1 MQSGYFRPRTPG
13 EPRPFWEHPAVLA
26 ALVVASA
33 LPLFWPD
40 VPPLLDL
47 PGHIGRYRVQLDL
60 DSSPV
65 LQSYYDFRWAL
76 IGNLGVDLFVEAL
89 APLIG
94 LEPAVKLIVLMT
106 PALAAAGLL
115 WVAFEVHG
123 RVPPTVLFAL
133 PFVYNFPFLFGFV
146 NFALSMAL
154 ALNAF
159 ALWLRLGRLDR
170 VWLRAAVF
178 IPLSALLWLVHAFG
192 WGTLGVLAGSA
203 ELVRQYDRGRNLF
216 VVPFRAGFHCL
227 SLTPP
232 VALVM
237 LWRSEAAGTT
247 GDWFNWNRKWDWLT
261 MALRD
266 RWELFDLVSLGL
278 VCAVL
283 GYALFSR
290 RLTYSRNLAASTI
303 FLSAVF
309 VLLPRIVFGSAYA
322 DMRLAPYLFAIALI
336 AIRFSERAGPRFIAA
351 IGAAGMAFFLVRTAA
366 TTVSMWLY
374 DRSYDRELAALNH
387 VPEGARMVSFVGRR
401 CVEPWAMSRLLH
413 LPGLAIS
420 RRQAFSNDQWAM
432 AGAQLLTVHYWPGW
446 PFIRDATQV
455 VTVRRC
461 RGEVW
466 RTMNQALAT
475 FPRTAFDY
483 VWLIQ
488 PPPYDPRL
496 TKGLQPVWRSGRS
509 VLYRVVDRSPV
520 MPFGGTVFLY
530 EGRSATP
537 PEGR

>member
-1 MQSGYFRPRTPG
+1 M
-13 EPRPFWEHPAVLA
+13 LA

-47 PGHIGRYRVQLDL
+47 PGHIGRYRVQLDIG
-60 DSSPV
+60 SSPV

-76 IGNLGVDLFVEAL
+76 IGNLGVDLLVEAL

-94 LEPAVKLIVLMT
+94 LEPAVKLVVLLT

-146 NFALSMAL
+146 NFALAMAL

-159 ALWLRLGRLDR
+159 ALWLRLGRLER

-178 IPLSALLWLVHAFG
+178 VPLSAVLWLVHAFG

-203 ELVRQYDRGRNLF
+203 ELVRQYDRGRNIFL
-216 VVPFRAGFHCL
+216 VPFRAGLHCL

-232 VALVM
+232 VVLVL
-237 LWRSEAAGTT
+237 LWRSESAGST
-247 GDWFNWNRKWDWLT
+247 GDWFNWSRKWEWLT

-283 GYALFSR
+283 LFALFSR
-290 RLTYSRNLAASTI
+290 WLTYSRNLAASAI

-336 AIRFSERAGPRFIAA
+336 AVRFSDRAGPRFVAA
-351 IGAAGMAFFLVRTAA
+351 FGAAGMAFFAARTAA

-374 DRSYDRELAALNH
+374 DRSYDRELTALSH

-401 CVEPWAMSRLLH
+401 CVEPWSMSRLLH

-420 RRQAFSNDQWAM
+420 RRHAFSNDQWAM

-446 PFIRDATQV
+446 PFIRDASQV
-455 VTVRRC
+455 VTARRC

-475 FPRTAFDY
+475 FPRTGFDY

-509 VLYRVVDRSPV
+509 VLYRVADRSPV
-520 MPFGGTVFLY
+520 FIV
-530 EGRSATP
+530 EGN
-537 PEGR
+537 